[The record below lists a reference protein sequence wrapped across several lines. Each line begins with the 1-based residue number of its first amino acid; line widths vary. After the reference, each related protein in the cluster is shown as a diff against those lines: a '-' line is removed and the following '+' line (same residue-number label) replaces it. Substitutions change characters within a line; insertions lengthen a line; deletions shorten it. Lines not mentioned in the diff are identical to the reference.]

1 MRERR
6 CEICFFC
13 LESLKSDVFIGKCMQ
28 TDSQESTQTKE
39 IQYVHWFRNSAPYI
53 NAHRHKTFVLMFG
66 GEAVQDKNFQHIIH
80 DIALLHSLGI
90 RLVLVHGARPQINN
104 NLKEK
109 NLNSPFHKS
118 RRVTTR
124 ESLPAVMSAVGSI
137 RLQIEALLSM
147 GLANSPM
154 YGARIDV
161 VSGNFVTAKPYGI
174 HDGVDFQ
181 LTGEVRSVDTEAIQK
196 HLDNHN
202 IVLLGP
208 SGYSNTGEVFNL
220 LAEEV
225 ATKTA
230 IDLKADKLI
239 FLAAQQGLMN
249 ENNQLLREISP
260 RDLDT
265 YVKKSLYEDH
275 EMALYLRNA
284 KEASLKGVNRVHL
297 LSYAHDG
304 ALLEE
309 LFTRDGHGTMIT
321 DAHYE
326 NVRTATIQDVGG
338 LINLLRPL
346 EEEGILVYRSRELLE
361 NEIDQ
366 FAVIERDGMILACA
380 ALYPIPTAENEL
392 RSAEIACVAVHPS
405 YRKSN
410 RGSQILQY
418 LEEKAKKH
426 QIQQLFILT
435 TRTAHW
441 FLEHGFEKASVD
453 DLPQARQALYNFQR
467 NSLVCKKSL

>member
-1 MRERR
+1 MANPIAETT
-6 CEICFFC
+6 
-13 LESLKSDVFIGKCMQ
+13 S
-28 TDSQESTQTKE
+28 STAQD
-39 IQYVHWFRNSAPYI
+39 YVHWFRHSAPYI

-66 GEAVQDKNFQHIIH
+66 GEAVEHENFQHIIH

-90 RLVLVHGARPQINN
+90 RLILVHGARPQINQ
-104 NLKEK
+104 NLRER
-109 NLNSPFHKS
+109 SIETPFYQN

-124 ESLPAVMSAVGSI
+124 ESLQGVMNAVGSI

-174 HDGVDFQ
+174 REGIDFQ
-181 LTGEVRSVDTEAIQK
+181 LAGEVRSIDTDAIQR

-208 SGYSNTGEVFNL
+208 TGYSTTGEVFNL

-230 IDLKADKLI
+230 TALKADKLI
-239 FLAAQQGLMN
+239 FLGAQQGLMDAQQ
-249 ENNQLLREISP
+249 QLLRELSP
-260 RDLDT
+260 QQLEPYLQQCEQNNPDF
-265 YVKKSLYEDH
+265 
-275 EMALYLRNA
+275 ALHLKQA
-284 KEASLKGVNRVHL
+284 QQASLSGVHRVHL
-297 LSYAHDG
+297 ISYAYDG
-304 ALLEE
+304 ALIEE
-309 LFTRDGHGTMIT
+309 LFTRDGIGTMIT

-326 NVRTATIQDVGG
+326 EVRTANIHDVGG
-338 LINLLRPL
+338 LMNLLRPL
-346 EEEGILVYRSRELLE
+346 EQEGILVYRSREVLE
-361 NEIDQ
+361 REIEQ

-380 ALYPIPTAENEL
+380 ALYPISNDT
-392 RSAEIACVAVHPS
+392 AEIACVAVDAS

-410 RGSQILQY
+410 RGSQILQF
-418 LEEKAKKH
+418 LESKAK
-426 QIQQLFILT
+426 QQGIQQLFVLT

-441 FLEHGFEKASVD
+441 FLEHGFSPASVD
-453 DLPQARQALYNFQR
+453 DLPNARQALYNYQR
-467 NSLVCKKSL
+467 NSLVFKKSLP